1 MTESVYNYKALAHF
15 PVVSWRRLE
24 APLFTSS
31 SPLSFHCSLPTFLL
45 FRPFFVR

>member
-24 APLFTSS
+24 APLFTEQSA
-31 SPLSFHCSLPTFLL
+31 FFSLPTFLL
-45 FRPFFVR
+45 FGLFFVR